1 MNTQN
6 ERERIIRDL
15 VNTFG
20 IRTDGVP
27 FKIGNAENI
36 ADWHLAEVKR
46 IVANTKISTLESIM
60 VRGAPAYLIT
70 DFDDMPIE
78 HKTFGVVIRKSI
90 DEIKRESE
98 ANNDRISL
106 LKM

>member
-6 ERERIIRDL
+6 ERERIAEEIRGITLYRGYDDATEAL
-15 VNTFG
+15 V
-20 IRTDGVP
+20 R
-27 FKIGNAENI
+27 
-36 ADWHLAEVKR
+36 WHLAEVKR

-98 ANNDRISL
+98 ANNGRT
-106 LKM
+106 